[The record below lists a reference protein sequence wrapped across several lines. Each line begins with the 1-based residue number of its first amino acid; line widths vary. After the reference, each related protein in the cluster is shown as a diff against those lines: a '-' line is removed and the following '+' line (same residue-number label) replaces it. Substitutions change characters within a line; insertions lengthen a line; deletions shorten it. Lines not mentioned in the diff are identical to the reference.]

1 MNKCPRIPV
10 FRQWLSLHF
19 LRRHTV
25 MNDEVEERDDR
36 GAATLTSIVEL
47 RKLTKD
53 RGRRKQWSEQETVST
68 NF

>member
-1 MNKCPRIPV
+1 
-10 FRQWLSLHF
+10 
-19 LRRHTV
+19 